1 MTSGKVLCVI
11 PARGGSKG
19 LPRKNVLPLRG
30 RPLITHTIQAA
41 LDSKVLDVV
50 LVSTDDDEIAEI
62 VKEAGAEVPFLR
74 PAQIADDLATT
85 EAVLEH
91 ALITYEKMT
100 GEEFEI
106 CVFLA
111 PTNVFRDPI
120 WIRKCVGILQER
132 PEVESVFSAHP
143 TSKNYW
149 HQSSSGAW
157 KRLLPR
163 MRDYSS
169 RQIRQV
175 IYREDTGAACASRA
189 WLWREGRRIGDI
201 VEIIPAPHSATSIDI
216 HSAFDL
222 HITEEG
228 LRYLEEHP
236 AAWDEED

>member
-1 MTSGKVLCVI
+1 MSLLALI

-19 LPRKNVLPLRG
+19 LPRKNIRNLLG
-30 RPLITHTIQAA
+30 KPLIAWSIEAA
-41 LDSKVLDVV
+41 LNSKVVDRLI
-50 LVSTDDDEIAEI
+50 VSTDDKEISNVANFW
-62 VKEAGAEVPFLR
+62 GAEVPFIR

-106 CVFLA
+106 CVFLT

-120 WIRKCVGILQER
+120 WIRKCVGILR
-132 PEVESVFSAHP
+132 KWPEVESVFSAHP

-149 HQSSSGAW
+149 QRSSSGAW
-157 KRLLPR
+157 ERLLPW

-201 VEIIPAPHSATSIDI
+201 VEIVPAPQSATGIDI

-222 HITEEG
+222 HIAEEG

-236 AAWDEED
+236 LAWDEED